1 MILHFSNPLHF
12 RRQSN
17 FKPHPLV
24 HFLSLIASSPIFRPH
39 LLCCGRFNLN
49 EHDHHHHHHHRH
61 HHHHNI
67 IIIINIIIIYSPC
80 FSLIYF
86 AEKDSLSKWSFTESF
101 WWDYFCSG
109 SFSQTI
115 SLSLSSL
122 LSLLS
127 NCNCNCGKI
136 SNASLGIMTLLFV
149 FYVFHTN
156 MNDKIFRRTKYSLKW
171 FETVC
176 NWIFHLFFCTF
187 FLQYF
192 GISNSQYSTSNT

>member
-1 MILHFSNPLHF
+1 MMMMMMMTSSPAPPL
-12 RRQSN
+12 SS
-17 FKPHPLV
+17 
-24 HFLSLIASSPIFRPH
+24 LSSTSSSSTPNVSASSTLPKRIHSQNGVSQRASGEIIFVLAH
-39 LLCCGRFNLN
+39 F
-49 EHDHHHHHHHRH
+49 HKQ
-61 HHHHNI
+61 
-67 IIIINIIIIYSPC
+67 S
-80 FSLIYF
+80 
-86 AEKDSLSKWSFTESF
+86 
-101 WWDYFCSG
+101 
-109 SFSQTI
+109 

-156 MNDKIFRRTKYSLKW
+156 MNDKIFRSTKYSLKW

-176 NWIFHLFFCTF
+176 NRIFHLFFCTF

-192 GISNSQYSTSNT
+192 GISIFNIQYSTSNT